1 MTDEQTRFRLAIPLL
16 DAFSFAM
23 GWTDLGYK
31 SAGDPMR
38 QVMGLLVVDCLEYSE
53 QWRAS
58 AQARACLA
66 ERWPGCFCARP
77 NGI

>member
-16 DAFSFAM
+16 DAFAFAM
-23 GWTDLGYK
+23 DWTDLGYN
-31 SAGDPMR
+31 SASDPMR

-58 AQARACLA
+58 AQARLCLA
-66 ERWPGCFCARP
+66 ERWPGGFSARP
-77 NGI
+77 E